1 MIGWSRLKGMTGWVM
16 GPTAQRRIARFGVF
30 EADFESRRL
39 TKNGFRIRLQEK
51 PFQLLMLLL
60 ERQGVVLT
68 REELKEKLWPSD
80 TFVEFDVGLNT
91 AVKKL
96 RSALN
101 DSADNPR
108 FVETVPRLGYR
119 FVAPVSV
126 ARLESASVVDQEVV
140 VPAGEESSESIVSAV
155 ASSDATPQPRLPSQ
169 DVAPTSNRRL
179 SLLVWAALVVVVL
192 STGFALRLRFKSA
205 SATQSSSIQ
214 SIAVLPLQN
223 MSADPSQEYLAEGMT
238 DEIITDLAR
247 LAGSKVISRT
257 SAMHYKGTRKTI
269 PEIARELHVGAVLEG
284 SVECSG
290 GRMRVRVQLIDA
302 TTDQHLWAEAY
313 DRQLSEVLHLEGE
326 LSQDIARQIQIR
338 LTPNQ
343 QDFSHSRSLNPQ
355 AFEDYLQGRH
365 YWALRT
371 SQSLTTA
378 IDYFSRAIQQDPNDA
393 RGYAGLAQCYIVLP
407 MLAKT
412 SQTEAYQ
419 KARDAAIKALALDDS
434 LAEAHLAIAEVKLY
448 GDWDFAG
455 AENEFKKTL
464 NLNPNYSTGH
474 QWYGEFLSLMA
485 RHPEA
490 IRELQIAVAL
500 DPLSPVVHLQFG
512 NTLQQA
518 RQYDQALDQYQEAL
532 KIDPKF
538 SLPFHAMHWAYR
550 RQGKFA
556 ESIEPLR
563 AALQSW
569 DAKND
574 WIALVDQLPAAYS
587 NGGRTGYLR
596 QCIKIHERSERP
608 WFYLARDYA
617 DLGNRDAALAA
628 LNKSYENRH
637 LEVLWL
643 LVDPELDP
651 LRSDPRFQELLGKI
665 GFPRM
670 FESVDPRKELT
681 SSILVVLRTD
691 WALKERGLG
700 GLAAQLGG
708 C

>member
-1 MIGWSRLKGMTGWVM
+1 MGVM

-60 ERQGVVLT
+60 EQPGVVLT

-96 RSALN
+96 RGALN

-119 FVAPVSV
+119 FLAPVLV
-126 ARLESASVVDQEVV
+126 AGPESASVVDQEGV
-140 VPAGEESSESIVSAV
+140 VPAGEESSESMMSAV
-155 ASSDATPQPRLPSQ
+155 ASSDATPQPRLPSEN
-169 DVAPTSNRRL
+169 VAPTFNRRL
-179 SLLVWAALVVVVL
+179 SPVVWVALAVVVL
-192 STGFALRLRFKSA
+192 LAGFALRLRFKSA

-223 MSADPSQEYLAEGMT
+223 LSADPSQEYLAEGVT
-238 DEIITDLAR
+238 DEIITDLAK
-247 LAGSKVISRT
+247 LAGPRVISRT
-257 SAMHYKGTRKTI
+257 SALQYKGTHKTI

-302 TTDQHLWAEAY
+302 TTDRHLWAEAY
-313 DRQLSEVLHLEGE
+313 DRQLSDVLLLEAE
-326 LSQDIARQIQIR
+326 MAQDIARQIQVR
-338 LTPNQ
+338 LTPQ
-343 QDFSHSRSLNPQ
+343 QQQALAHNRALNPE
-355 AFEDYLQGRH
+355 AFQDYLQGRH

-419 KARDAAIKALALDDS
+419 KARDAAVKALALDDS

-448 GDWDFAG
+448 GDWDFVG

-464 NLNPNYSTGH
+464 DLNSNYSTGH

-587 NGGRTGYLR
+587 KGGRTGYLR
-596 QCIKIHERSERP
+596 QCVKIDEHSERP

-617 DLGNRDAALAA
+617 DLGNREAALAA

-651 LRSDPRFQELLGKI
+651 LRSDPRFEELIGKI
-665 GFPRM
+665 GFPQ
-670 FESVDPRKELT
+670 SSSDVGLKRK
-681 SSILVVLRTD
+681 SAS
-691 WALKERGLG
+691 
-700 GLAAQLGG
+700 
-708 C
+708 

>member
-1 MIGWSRLKGMTGWVM
+1 MEFGAPGQKV
-16 GPTAQRRIARFGVF
+16 ARFGLY
-30 EADFESRRL
+30 EADVRQRVL
-39 TKNGFRIRLQEK
+39 TKGGLKVRLQDQ
-51 PFQLLMLLL
+51 PFQVLALLL
-60 ERQGVVLT
+60 ERPGELIT
-68 REELKEKLWPSD
+68 REEIQQKLWPSD

-96 RSALN
+96 RGALN

-108 FVETVPRLGYR
+108 FVETVPRLGYIDS
-119 FVAPVSV
+119 VAPVLV
-126 ARLESASVVDQEVV
+126 AGPESASVVDSEVG
-140 VPAGEESSESIVSAV
+140 VPAGEESSESMVSAV
-155 ASSDATPQPRLPSQ
+155 ASSDATPQPRLPSK
-169 DVAPTSNRRL
+169 DVAPTSTRRL

-238 DEIITDLAR
+238 DEIITDLAK
-247 LAGSKVISRT
+247 LAGPKVISRT
-257 SAMHYKGTRKTI
+257 SAIQYKGTRKTI
-269 PEIARELHVGAVLEG
+269 PEIASELHVGAVLEG
-284 SVECSG
+284 SVERSG
-290 GRMRVRVQLIDA
+290 DRMRVRVQLIDA
-302 TTDQHLWAEAY
+302 TTDRHLWAEAY
-313 DRQLSEVLHLEGE
+313 DRQLSDVLLLEAE
-326 LSQDIARQIQIR
+326 MAQDIARQIQVR
-338 LTPNQ
+338 LTPQ
-343 QDFSHSRSLNPQ
+343 QQQALAHNRALNPE
-355 AFEDYLQGRH
+355 AFQDYLQGRH

-378 IDYFSRAIQQDPNDA
+378 IDYFSRAIQEDPNDA
-393 RGYAGLAQCYIVLP
+393 RSYAGLAQCYIVLP
-407 MLAKT
+407 MVAKT
-412 SQTEAYQ
+412 SQSEAYQ
-419 KARDAAIKALALDDS
+419 KSARDAAVKALALDDS
-434 LAEAHLAIAEVKLY
+434 LSEAHLAIAEVKLY

-464 NLNPNYSTGH
+464 DLNPNYSTGH

-485 RHPEA
+485 RHQEA

-518 RQYDQALDQYQEAL
+518 RQYDQALDQYHEAL

-587 NGGRTGYLR
+587 KGGRTGYLR
-596 QCIKIHERSERP
+596 QCVKIHERSNRP
-608 WFYLARDYA
+608 WYYLALDYA
-617 DLGNRDAALAA
+617 DLGDREAALAE
-628 LNKSYENRH
+628 LNKSYENRQ
-637 LEVLWL
+637 LEMLYL
-643 LVDPELDP
+643 LVDPELDA
-651 LRSDPRFQELLGKI
+651 LRSDPRFQELIRKV
-665 GFPRM
+665 GFPQ
-670 FESVDPRKELT
+670 T
-681 SSILVVLRTD
+681 S
-691 WALKERGLG
+691 
-700 GLAAQLGG
+700 
-708 C
+708 

>member
-1 MIGWSRLKGMTGWVM
+1 M
-16 GPTAQRRIARFGVF
+16 GVTAQRRIARFGVF
-30 EADFESRRL
+30 EADFDHHRL
-39 TKNGFRIRLQEK
+39 TKSGFRIRLQHK
-51 PFQLLMLLL
+51 PFELLMLLL
-60 ERQGVVLT
+60 ERQGVVVT
-68 REELKEKLWPSD
+68 REELKEKLWPAD

-96 RSALN
+96 RAALN

-126 ARLESASVVDQEVV
+126 ARSEGASLVDPVVA
-140 VPAGEESSESIVSAV
+140 VPVAEESFQSIVSAV
-155 ASSDATPQPRLPSQ
+155 VSSDATPQPRLPSK

-179 SLLVWAALVVVVL
+179 SLLVWAALAVVVL

-205 SATQSSSIQ
+205 TAAQSGSIQ

-223 MSADPSQEYLAEGMT
+223 MSADPSQEYVAEGMT

-247 LAGSKVISRT
+247 LAGPKVISRT
-257 SAMHYKGTRKTI
+257 SAMHYKGTHKTI

-313 DRQLSEVLHLEGE
+313 DRQLSDVLHLEGE
-326 LSQDIARQIQIR
+326 LSQDIARQIQVR

-343 QDFSHSRSLNPQ
+343 QDLSHSRSLNPQ

-378 IDYFSRAIQQDPNDA
+378 IDYFNRAIQEDPTDA

-407 MLAKT
+407 MVTKA
-412 SQTEAYQ
+412 SQAEAYQ
-419 KARDAAIKALALDDS
+419 KARDAAGRALALDDS
-434 LAEAHLAIAEVKLY
+434 LAEAHLSIAEVRLY
-448 GDWDFAG
+448 QDWDFTG
-455 AENEFKKTL
+455 AEKEFRKTL
-464 NLNPNYSTGH
+464 ALNPNYSTGH

-485 RHPEA
+485 RHQEA
-490 IRELQIAVAL
+490 IRELQTALAL
-500 DPLSPVVHLQFG
+500 DPLSAVVHLQFG

-518 RQYDQALDQYQEAL
+518 RQYDRALEQYHEAL
-532 KIDPKF
+532 RIDPKF
-538 SLPFHAMHWAYR
+538 SPAFHSIYLIYR

-556 ESIEPLR
+556 ESIPPLR
-563 AALQSW
+563 LAYQLRV
-569 DAKND
+569 AKGD
-574 WIALVDQLPAAYS
+574 WTPLLDQLSTAYS
-587 NGGRTGYLR
+587 TGGRTAYLR
-596 QCIKIHERSERP
+596 QCVKIRERVDRP
-608 WFYLARDYA
+608 WYYLALDYA
-617 DLGNRDAALAA
+617 DLGDRKAALAE
-628 LNKSYENRH
+628 LNKAYENRQ
-637 LEVLWL
+637 LEVLSL

-651 LRSDPRFQELLGKI
+651 LRSDPRFQELVTTI
-665 GFPRM
+665 GFPQ
-670 FESVDPRKELT
+670 
-681 SSILVVLRTD
+681 SSSEVTPPI
-691 WALKERGLG
+691 
-700 GLAAQLGG
+700 
-708 C
+708 

>member
-1 MIGWSRLKGMTGWVM
+1 
-16 GPTAQRRIARFGVF
+16 
-30 EADFESRRL
+30 
-39 TKNGFRIRLQEK
+39 
-51 PFQLLMLLL
+51 LLMLLL
-60 ERQGVVLT
+60 ERQGMVLT

-96 RSALN
+96 RGALN
-101 DSADNPR
+101 DSAENPR
-108 FVETVPRLGYR
+108 FVETVPRVGYR
-119 FVAPVSV
+119 FVAPASV
-126 ARLESASVVDQEVV
+126 ARPESASVVDPEVA
-140 VPAGEESSESIVSAV
+140 VPAGEESSESMASAV
-155 ASSDATPQPRLPSQ
+155 ASRDAAPQSRLPSKH
-169 DVAPTSNRRL
+169 VVPTFNRRL
-179 SLLVWAALVVVVL
+179 SLLVWVALAVVVL
-192 STGFALRLRFKSA
+192 LTGFALRLRFKSA
-205 SATQSSSIQ
+205 LATQPGSIQ

-223 MSADPSQEYLAEGMT
+223 LSADPSQEYLAEGVT
-238 DEIITDLAR
+238 DEIITDLAK
-247 LAGSKVISRT
+247 LAGPRVISRT
-257 SAMHYKGTRKTI
+257 SAVQYKGTHKTI
-269 PEIARELHVGAVLEG
+269 PEIARELHVSAVLEG
-284 SVECSG
+284 SVERSG
-290 GRMRVRVQLIDA
+290 DRMRVRVQLIDA
-302 TTDQHLWAEAY
+302 TTDRHLWAEAY
-313 DRQLSEVLHLEGE
+313 DRQLSDVLILEAE
-326 LSQDIARQIQIR
+326 LAQDIARQIQVR
-338 LTPNQ
+338 LTPQ
-343 QDFSHSRSLNPQ
+343 QQQALAQNRVLNPE
-355 AFEDYLQGRH
+355 AFQDYLQGRH

-378 IDYFSRAIQQDPNDA
+378 IDYFNRAIQEDPSDA

-407 MLAKT
+407 MMAKT

-419 KARDAAIKALALDDS
+419 KARDAAVKALALDSS
-434 LAEAHLAIAEVKLY
+434 LAEARLAIAEVKLY

-464 NLNPNYSTGH
+464 DLNPNYSTGH

-490 IRELQIAVAL
+490 IRELQTAVAL

-518 RQYDQALDQYQEAL
+518 RQYDQALDQYHEAL

-538 SLPFHAMHWAYR
+538 PLPFHAMYWAYR

-569 DAKND
+569 DAEND
-574 WIALVDQLPAAYS
+574 WIALVDQLPAAYAK
-587 NGGRTGYLR
+587 GGRTGYLR
-596 QCIKIHERSERP
+596 QCVKIDEHSERP

-617 DLGNRDAALAA
+617 DLGNREAALAA

-651 LRSDPRFQELLGKI
+651 LRSDPRFRQLIGRI
-665 GFPRM
+665 GFPQ
-670 FESVDPRKELT
+670 T
-681 SSILVVLRTD
+681 
-691 WALKERGLG
+691 
-700 GLAAQLGG
+700 
-708 C
+708 

>member
-1 MIGWSRLKGMTGWVM
+1 M
-16 GPTAQRRIARFGVF
+16 GPTAQRRIARFGAF
-30 EADFESRRL
+30 EADFESRQL
-39 TKNGFRIRLQEK
+39 TKSGLRIRLQEK

-60 ERQGVVLT
+60 ERKGVVVT

-96 RSALN
+96 RGALN

-126 ARLESASVVDQEVV
+126 AEPESVSVVDPEVAI
-140 VPAGEESSESIVSAV
+140 PAADEHFESIVSSVAV
-155 ASSDATPQPRLPSQ
+155 SDVMPRPSLPSES
-169 DVAPTSNRRL
+169 VARTSNRRL
-179 SLLVWAALVVVVL
+179 SLLIWAALAVVVL
-192 STGFALRLRFKSA
+192 SSGFALRLRFKSA
-205 SATQSSSIQ
+205 SVAQRGSIQ
-214 SIAVLPLQN
+214 SIAVLPFQN
-223 MSADPSQEYLAEGMT
+223 MSADPSQEYLAEGVT
-238 DEIITDLAR
+238 DEIITDLAK
-247 LAGSKVISRT
+247 LAGPRVISRT
-257 SAMHYKGTRKTI
+257 SAMQYKGTGKTI

-284 SVECSG
+284 SVERSG
-290 GRMRVRVQLIDA
+290 DRMRVRVQLIDA
-302 TTDQHLWAEAY
+302 TTDRHLWAEAY
-313 DRQLSEVLHLEGE
+313 DRQLSDVLLLEAE
-326 LSQDIARQIQIR
+326 LAQDIARQIQVR
-338 LTPNQ
+338 LTPQ
-343 QDFSHSRSLNPQ
+343 QQQALAHNRALNPE
-355 AFEDYLQGRH
+355 AFQDYLQGRH

-371 SQSLTTA
+371 RQSLTTA
-378 IDYFSRAIQQDPNDA
+378 IEYFNRAIRQDPNDA
-393 RGYAGLAQCYIVLP
+393 HGYAGLAQCYIVLP
-407 MLAKT
+407 MMAKT

-419 KARDAAIKALALDDS
+419 KARDAAVKALALDDS

-455 AENEFKKTL
+455 AEAEFKKTL
-464 NLNPNYSTGH
+464 DLNPNYSTGH

-518 RQYDQALDQYQEAL
+518 RQYDRALDQYQEAL

-538 SLPFHAMHWAYR
+538 SPPFHAISWAYR

-556 ESIEPLR
+556 ESIQPLR
-563 AALQSW
+563 VALQSW

-574 WIALVDQLPAAYS
+574 WMALVDQLPAAYS

-596 QCIKIHERSERP
+596 QRVKIDEHSERP

-617 DLGNRDAALAA
+617 DLGNREAALAA
-628 LNKSYENRH
+628 LNKSYENRD

-651 LRSDPRFQELLGKI
+651 LRSDPRFQELIGKI
-665 GFPRM
+665 GFPQ
-670 FESVDPRKELT
+670 T
-681 SSILVVLRTD
+681 SSNAQILHH
-691 WALKERGLG
+691 ALIS
-700 GLAAQLGG
+700 AASTSVARRN
-708 C
+708 

>member
-1 MIGWSRLKGMTGWVM
+1 M
-16 GPTAQRRIARFGVF
+16 GPTAHRRIARFGVF

-39 TKNGFRIRLQEK
+39 TKNGFRIGLQEK

-60 ERQGVVLT
+60 ERPGVVLT
-68 REELKEKLWPSD
+68 REELKEKLWPSN

-96 RSALN
+96 RGALN

-119 FVAPVSV
+119 FVAPVLV
-126 ARLESASVVDQEVV
+126 AGPESASVVDQEVV

-155 ASSDATPQPRLPSQ
+155 ASSDTTPQSRLPSKN
-169 DVAPTSNRRL
+169 VAPTFNRRL
-179 SLLVWAALVVVVL
+179 SPLVWVALAVVVL
-192 STGFALRLRFKSA
+192 LTGFALRLRFKSA

-214 SIAVLPLQN
+214 SIVVLPLQN
-223 MSADPSQEYLAEGMT
+223 LSADPSQEYLAEGVT
-238 DEIITDLAR
+238 DEIITDLAK
-247 LAGSKVISRT
+247 LAGPRVISRT
-257 SAMHYKGTRKTI
+257 SAVQYKGTHKTI
-269 PEIARELHVGAVLEG
+269 PEIGRELHVGAVLEG

-302 TTDQHLWAEAY
+302 TTDRHLWAEAY
-313 DRQLSEVLHLEGE
+313 DRQLSDVLLLEAE
-326 LSQDIARQIQIR
+326 MAQDIARQIQVR
-338 LTPNQ
+338 LTPQ
-343 QDFSHSRSLNPQ
+343 QQQALAHNRALNPE
-355 AFEDYLQGRH
+355 AFQDYLQGRH

-378 IDYFSRAIQQDPNDA
+378 IEYFSRAIQQDPNDA

-412 SQTEAYQ
+412 SQTEAYR
-419 KARDAAIKALALDDS
+419 KARDAAVKALALDDS

-455 AENEFKKTL
+455 AENEFKKALDL
-464 NLNPNYSTGH
+464 NSNYSTGH

-587 NGGRTGYLR
+587 KGGRTGYLR
-596 QCIKIHERSERP
+596 QCVKIDEHSERP

-617 DLGNRDAALAA
+617 DLGNREAALAA

-651 LRSDPRFQELLGKI
+651 LRSDPRFQELIGKI
-665 GFPRM
+665 GFPQ
-670 FESVDPRKELT
+670 SSSDVGLKRK
-681 SSILVVLRTD
+681 SAS
-691 WALKERGLG
+691 
-700 GLAAQLGG
+700 
-708 C
+708 

>member
-1 MIGWSRLKGMTGWVM
+1 M
-16 GPTAQRRIARFGVF
+16 
-30 EADFESRRL
+30 
-39 TKNGFRIRLQEK
+39 
-51 PFQLLMLLL
+51 
-60 ERQGVVLT
+60 
-68 REELKEKLWPSD
+68 
-80 TFVEFDVGLNT
+80 
-91 AVKKL
+91 
-96 RSALN
+96 
-101 DSADNPR
+101 
-108 FVETVPRLGYR
+108 
-119 FVAPVSV
+119 
-126 ARLESASVVDQEVV
+126 
-140 VPAGEESSESIVSAV
+140 
-155 ASSDATPQPRLPSQ
+155 
-169 DVAPTSNRRL
+169 
-179 SLLVWAALVVVVL
+179 
-192 STGFALRLRFKSA
+192 
-205 SATQSSSIQ
+205 
-214 SIAVLPLQN
+214 
-223 MSADPSQEYLAEGMT
+223 
-238 DEIITDLAR
+238 
-247 LAGSKVISRT
+247 
-257 SAMHYKGTRKTI
+257 
-269 PEIARELHVGAVLEG
+269 
-284 SVECSG
+284 
-290 GRMRVRVQLIDA
+290 
-302 TTDQHLWAEAY
+302 
-313 DRQLSEVLHLEGE
+313 
-326 LSQDIARQIQIR
+326 R

-378 IDYFSRAIQQDPNDA
+378 INYFSRAIQQDPNDA

-407 MLAKT
+407 MTAKT

-419 KARDAAIKALALDDS
+419 KARDAAVKALALDDS

-464 NLNPNYSTGH
+464 DLNPNYSTGH

-518 RQYDQALDQYQEAL
+518 RQYDQALDQYHEAL

-596 QCIKIHERSERP
+596 QCVKIHERSERP

-617 DLGNRDAALAA
+617 DLGNREAALAA

-651 LRSDPRFQELLGKI
+651 LRSDPRFQQLTREI
-665 GFPRM
+665 GFPQ
-670 FESVDPRKELT
+670 
-681 SSILVVLRTD
+681 SSSEVGLKTEVGVLKLISASWVPTH
-691 WALKERGLG
+691 
-700 GLAAQLGG
+700 
-708 C
+708 

>member
-1 MIGWSRLKGMTGWVM
+1 
-16 GPTAQRRIARFGVF
+16 
-30 EADFESRRL
+30 
-39 TKNGFRIRLQEK
+39 
-51 PFQLLMLLL
+51 
-60 ERQGVVLT
+60 
-68 REELKEKLWPSD
+68 
-80 TFVEFDVGLNT
+80 
-91 AVKKL
+91 
-96 RSALN
+96 
-101 DSADNPR
+101 
-108 FVETVPRLGYR
+108 
-119 FVAPVSV
+119 
-126 ARLESASVVDQEVV
+126 
-140 VPAGEESSESIVSAV
+140 
-155 ASSDATPQPRLPSQ
+155 
-169 DVAPTSNRRL
+169 
-179 SLLVWAALVVVVL
+179 
-192 STGFALRLRFKSA
+192 
-205 SATQSSSIQ
+205 
-214 SIAVLPLQN
+214 LQN
-223 MSADPSQEYLAEGMT
+223 LSADPSQEYLAEGVT
-238 DEIITDLAR
+238 DEIITDLAK
-247 LAGSKVISRT
+247 LAGPRVISRT
-257 SAMHYKGTRKTI
+257 SALQYKGTHKTI

-302 TTDQHLWAEAY
+302 TTDRHLWAEAY
-313 DRQLSEVLHLEGE
+313 DRQLSDVLLLEAE
-326 LSQDIARQIQIR
+326 MAQDIARQIQVR
-338 LTPNQ
+338 LTPQ
-343 QDFSHSRSLNPQ
+343 QQQALAHNRALNPE
-355 AFEDYLQGRH
+355 AFQDYLQGRH

-419 KARDAAIKALALDDS
+419 KARDAAVKALALDDS

-448 GDWDFAG
+448 GDWDFVG

-464 NLNPNYSTGH
+464 DLNSNYSTGH

-587 NGGRTGYLR
+587 KGGRTGYLR
-596 QCIKIHERSERP
+596 QCVKIDEHSERP

-617 DLGNRDAALAA
+617 DLGNREAALAA

-651 LRSDPRFQELLGKI
+651 LRSDPRFEELIGKI
-665 GFPRM
+665 GFPQ
-670 FESVDPRKELT
+670 SSSDVGLKRK
-681 SSILVVLRTD
+681 SAS
-691 WALKERGLG
+691 
-700 GLAAQLGG
+700 
-708 C
+708 

>member
-1 MIGWSRLKGMTGWVM
+1 MGVM

-60 ERQGVVLT
+60 EQPGVVLT

-96 RSALN
+96 RGALN

-119 FVAPVSV
+119 FLAPVLV
-126 ARLESASVVDQEVV
+126 AGPESASVVDQEGV
-140 VPAGEESSESIVSAV
+140 VPAGEESSESMMSAV
-155 ASSDATPQPRLPSQ
+155 ASSDATPQPRLPSEN
-169 DVAPTSNRRL
+169 VAPTFNRRL
-179 SLLVWAALVVVVL
+179 SPVVWVALAVVVL
-192 STGFALRLRFKSA
+192 LAGFALRLRFKSA

-223 MSADPSQEYLAEGMT
+223 LSADPSQEYLAEGVT
-238 DEIITDLAR
+238 DEIITDLAK
-247 LAGSKVISRT
+247 LAGPRVISRT
-257 SAMHYKGTRKTI
+257 SAVQYKGTHKTI

-302 TTDQHLWAEAY
+302 TTDRHLWAEAY
-313 DRQLSEVLHLEGE
+313 DRQLSDVLLLEAE
-326 LSQDIARQIQIR
+326 MAQDIARQIQVR
-338 LTPNQ
+338 LTPQ
-343 QDFSHSRSLNPQ
+343 QQQALAHNRALNPE
-355 AFEDYLQGRH
+355 AFQDYLQGRH

-419 KARDAAIKALALDDS
+419 KARDAAVKALALDDS

-448 GDWDFAG
+448 GDWDFVG

-464 NLNPNYSTGH
+464 DLNSNYSTGH

-587 NGGRTGYLR
+587 KGGRTGYLR
-596 QCIKIHERSERP
+596 QCVKIDEHSERP

-617 DLGNRDAALAA
+617 DLGNREAALAA

-651 LRSDPRFQELLGKI
+651 LRSDPRFEELIGKI
-665 GFPRM
+665 GFPQ
-670 FESVDPRKELT
+670 SSSDVGLKRK
-681 SSILVVLRTD
+681 SAS
-691 WALKERGLG
+691 
-700 GLAAQLGG
+700 
-708 C
+708 